1 MAEAS
6 TIDFTT
12 DSVDGKS
19 SSIHIASDQLIDP
32 YCELCFENKGEKVT
46 TDCFCKECNLC
57 LCTSCHDVHKQV
69 PSLQRHQILRGSR
82 MPRSL
87 ADKPIKYPDCELH
100 IGNINDRYCHEHHEM
115 LCSECLKQNHQRC
128 HVDTITDLCK
138 ILGSDD
144 IKCFTAMVDNV
155 ELYVQNT
162 QSKLQNNIS
171 DLTKEQENEIK
182 RAEQAKQDMIQKAN
196 DMFNETVSGIS
207 KHYHNKVGEIKS
219 HIGGLTD
226 ELHGLDEIRKKL
238 NRKVSIKFDPNLF
251 IQMQQMVDT
260 TQTCKREIDD
270 MISEIKTTNISFSF
284 SKEISEFLACKSFV
298 DVQEISSPLSIT
310 DDVGDIFFPYITSQ
324 AGRPYGA
331 SQAGRPYGT
340 SQSGR
345 PYGTSQAGRPYG
357 TSQAGRPYI
366 TSQAGRPYITSQA
379 GRPYITSQAGRPY
392 GASQAGRPYGTSQSG
407 RSYITSPAGRPY
419 GTSQAGRSYGTSQAG
434 RSYITSPAGRSYI
447 TSQAGRLYGTS
458 QAGRPYI
465 TSQAGRPYGTSQAG
479 RSYGT
484 SQAGRSYITSP
495 AGRPYGTSQAGRPYI
510 TSQAGRP
517 YGTSQAGRSYG
528 TSQAGRSYITSP
540 AGRSYI
546 TSQAGR
552 TILAKKNSVDI
563 SHIIARKMSHM
574 NITTPKDNDQ
584 PWVGGL
590 AVTDNGTLLVGDF
603 NIPTLKVFS
612 QDNTLLSSVPLSSD
626 WCTDVTVTE
635 DDIAVVSTRDKT
647 LHFLDISNPPSSSV
661 QRPMQLGYTVLGIT
675 TTHKDNLVVTAR
687 TTPPSVRMI
696 DTNGKEVWSVSKGPD
711 NQQLFDTPYYIVTS
725 KINDTETV
733 IVSDRLKETLTL
745 LNANNGSLLKIV
757 DMQGTGPLG
766 ITVDNNGNIFVACN
780 ITSEICV
787 WSNDFTKSRTLISRK
802 ELEMEPRCIAY
813 SRSTDTLYISYYED
827 CDYIERFNFLWLTN
841 NLSHI
846 LELQNLV
853 YRTH

>member
-251 IQMQQMVDT
+251 IQMQQIVDT

-284 SKEISEFLACKSFV
+284 SKETSDFLACKSFG

-340 SQSGR
+340 SQ
-345 PYGTSQAGRPYG
+345 
-357 TSQAGRPYI
+357 AGRPYI
-366 TSQAGRPYITSQA
+366 
-379 GRPYITSQAGRPY
+379 
-392 GASQAGRPYGTSQSG
+392 TSQSG
-407 RSYITSPAGRPY
+407 RSYITSQ
-419 GTSQAGRSYGTSQAG
+419 S
-434 RSYITSPAGRSYI
+434 
-447 TSQAGRLYGTS
+447 
-458 QAGRPYI
+458 
-465 TSQAGRPYGTSQAG
+465 
-479 RSYGT
+479 
-484 SQAGRSYITSP
+484 
-495 AGRPYGTSQAGRPYI
+495 
-510 TSQAGRP
+510 
-517 YGTSQAGRSYG
+517 
-528 TSQAGRSYITSP
+528 
-540 AGRSYI
+540 
-546 TSQAGR
+546 GR

-563 SHIIARKMSHM
+563 SHIVARKMSHM
-574 NITTPKDNDQ
+574 NITSPKDNDK
-584 PWVGGL
+584 PSVGGL

-612 QDNTLLSSVPLSSD
+612 QDSTLVSSVPLSAG
-626 WCTDVTVTE
+626 CTDVTVTE
-635 DDIAVVSTRDKT
+635 DDIAVVSTEDKT
-647 LHFLDISNPPSSSV
+647 LHLLDISNPPSSSV
-661 QRPMQLGYTVLGIT
+661 QRSMQLGYNVGGIT
-675 TTHKDNLVVTAR
+675 TTHKDKLVVTAN
-687 TTPPSVRMI
+687 TTPRSVRMI
-696 DTNGKEVWSVSKGPD
+696 DRNGKEVWSVTKGPD
-711 NQQLFDTPYYIVTS
+711 NQQLFDAPWYIVTS

-733 IVSDRLKETLTL
+733 IVSDCVKETLTL
-745 LNANNGSLLKIV
+745 LNANNGSLLKVV
-757 DMQGTGPLG
+757 DMKGKCPRG
-766 ITVDNNGNIFVACN
+766 ITVDNNGNIFVACYK
-780 ITSEICV
+780 TREICV
-787 WSNDFTKSRTLISRK
+787 WSNDFTQSRTLISGK
-802 ELEMEPRCIAY
+802 DLERDPREIAY
-813 SRSTDTLYISYYED
+813 SRSTDTLYIGYNTY
-827 CDYIERFNFLWLTN
+827 CDYIERFQ
-841 NLSHI
+841 LS
-846 LELQNLV
+846 LADQ
-853 YRTH
+853 